1 MAGLFKCVSV
11 CVGCMCVFKCI
22 STLTEHLLYFVL
34 GLFPPIISMC
44 HHLQQP
50 HSKVLNKWF
59 LEWKDYET
67 FKKILLEYSWVTV
80 LC

>member
-1 MAGLFKCVSV
+1 MNTFTGRKRKDYFIFQMAGLFKCVSV

-59 LEWKDYET
+59 LE
-67 FKKILLEYSWVTV
+67 
-80 LC
+80 